1 MKKYIVKYLLEFIV
15 IVTGI
20 SISFYVEKQNAIQY
34 KEELKVE
41 SLKKLKTNLYKEL
54 DGLHFD
60 YEVHSTARKYS
71 DIIYNEGLDLYN
83 KNKDSLGF
91 YLSYIKDA
99 GTVFVENDEEYSAL
113 INSGLIE
120 LIENRK
126 LVTLLQGKYSD
137 QTWYNKVN
145 DMLLEMYLRDETF
158 NKFFESNNR
167 RKHKNII
174 SYWTSYRSDIRY
186 LNDVEINKIS
196 QSGLAH
202 SLYANLMNRAIEQDS
217 LIIKEIEK
225 ELIKND

>member
-15 IVTGI
+15 IITGI
-20 SISFYVEKQNAIQY
+20 SISFYVEEQNAIQY
-34 KEELKVE
+34 KEELKLE
-41 SLKKLKTNLYKEL
+41 SLKKLKTNLIKEL

-60 YEVHSTARKYS
+60 YNVHTIAKQYS
-71 DIIYNEGLDLYN
+71 DILFDKGLDLYK

-91 YLSYIKDA
+91 YLSYLKDA

-126 LVTLLQGKYSD
+126 LVTLLQKKYSD
-137 QTWYNKVN
+137 QTWYRKNN
-145 DMLLEMYLRDETF
+145 DLMLEMYLRDDSF
-158 NKFFESNNR
+158 NKFFESKNR

-174 SYWTSYRSDIRY
+174 GYWTSYKTDMRY
-186 LNDVEINKIS
+186 LNDEEINKVS

-202 SLYANLMNRAIEQDS
+202 ALYADLMNRAIKQDS
-217 LIIKEIEK
+217 LIIKEIDL
-225 ELIKND
+225 ELNKQ

>member
-34 KEELKVE
+34 KEELKLE
-41 SLKKLKTNLYKEL
+41 SLKKLKTNLIKEL

-60 YEVHSTARKYS
+60 YNVHTIAKQYS
-71 DIIYNEGLDLYN
+71 DILFDKGLDLYK

-91 YLSYIKDA
+91 YLSYLKDA

-126 LVTLLQGKYSD
+126 LVTLLQKKYSD
-137 QTWYNKVN
+137 QTWYRKNN
-145 DMLLEMYLRDETF
+145 DLMLEMYLRDDSF
-158 NKFFESNNR
+158 NKFFESKNR

-174 SYWTSYRSDIRY
+174 GYWTSYKTDMRY
-186 LNDVEINKIS
+186 LNDEEINKVS

-202 SLYANLMNRAIEQDS
+202 ALYADLMNRAIKQDS
-217 LIIKEIEK
+217 LIIKEIDL
-225 ELIKND
+225 ELNKQ

>member
-15 IVTGI
+15 IITGI

-34 KEELKVE
+34 KEELKLE
-41 SLKKLKTNLYKEL
+41 SLKKLKTNLIKEL

-60 YEVHSTARKYS
+60 YNVHTIAKQYS
-71 DIIYNEGLDLYN
+71 DILFDKGLDLYK

-91 YLSYIKDA
+91 YLSYLKDA

-126 LVTLLQGKYSD
+126 LVTLLQKKYSD
-137 QTWYNKVN
+137 QTWYRKNN
-145 DMLLEMYLRDETF
+145 DLMLEMYLRDDSF
-158 NKFFESNNR
+158 NKFFESKNR

-174 SYWTSYRSDIRY
+174 GYWTSYKTDMRY
-186 LNDVEINKIS
+186 LNDEEINKVS

-202 SLYANLMNRAIEQDS
+202 ALYADLMNRAIKQDS
-217 LIIKEIEK
+217 LIIKEIDL
-225 ELIKND
+225 ELNKQ

>member
-15 IVTGI
+15 IITGI

-34 KEELKVE
+34 KEELKLE
-41 SLKKLKTNLYKEL
+41 SLKKLKTNLIKEL

-60 YEVHSTARKYS
+60 YNVHTIAKQYS
-71 DIIYNEGLDLYN
+71 DILYDKGLDLYK

-91 YLSYIKDA
+91 YLSYLKDA

-126 LVTLLQGKYSD
+126 LVTLLQKKYSD
-137 QTWYNKVN
+137 QTWYRKNN
-145 DMLLEMYLRDETF
+145 DLMLEMYLRDDSF
-158 NKFFESNNR
+158 NKFFESKNR

-174 SYWTSYRSDIRY
+174 GYWTSYKTDMRY
-186 LNDVEINKIS
+186 LNDEEINKVS

-202 SLYANLMNRAIEQDS
+202 ALYADLMNRAIKQDS
-217 LIIKEIEK
+217 LIIKEIDL
-225 ELIKND
+225 ELNKQ

>member
-1 MKKYIVKYLLEFIV
+1 MKKYFVKYLLEFIV

-20 SISFYVEKQNAIQY
+20 SISFYVEKQNAIKY

-41 SLKKLKTNLYKEL
+41 SLKKLKKNLYKEL

-60 YEVHSTARKYS
+60 YEVHTMAKEFS
-71 DIIYNEGLDLYN
+71 DILYLKGLDLY
-83 KNKDSLGF
+83 KKDKDSLGF
-91 YLSYIKDA
+91 YLSFLKDA

-126 LVTLLQGKYSD
+126 LVSLLQEKYSD
-137 QTWYNKVN
+137 QTWYKKNN
-145 DMLLEMYLRDETF
+145 DLLLEMYLRDESF
-158 NKFFESNNR
+158 NQFFESKNR

-174 SYWTSYRSDIRY
+174 GYWTSYKANMRY
-186 LNDVEINKIS
+186 LNDEEINKVS
-196 QSGLAH
+196 QSGSAH
-202 SLYANLMNRAIEQDS
+202 SLYASLMSRAIKQDS

-225 ELIKND
+225 ELGD